1 MQIDISKIYYEFML
15 MPTEYDV
22 RHLYRRYLCLL
33 SLGAKANPK
42 VGYLA
47 FHAKTQRTR
56 LKNLKRLY
64 ELGCSAEKRG
74 DPSSTP
80 KNI

>member
-15 MPTEYDV
+15 MSTEYDV

-33 SLGAKANPK
+33 SLAAKANPK

-47 FHAKTQRTR
+47 FHAKTQRAR

-64 ELGCSAEKRG
+64 KIGCLIEKRG
-74 DPSSTP
+74 D
-80 KNI
+80 